1 MDGGEN
7 LEKRIAFIG
16 YGEAAYHISSGLD
29 KQGFSKMIAYDTGAG
44 DPLRGPVIKAHAKE
58 ANVKLVSTISEAVD
72 QAGFIIS
79 LTSSSVAVE
88 VAESVLPLLK
98 PGQVFM
104 DFNSASPVTKQRI
117 SELRRPEGVKFCDVA
132 VMSAVPLQGSKVPL
146 LLSGEGG
153 DEFYDQM
160 KPYGMNIEVLNAP
173 AGGAS
178 AVKMVRSIFMKGYPQ
193 VLMECLLAAEAYG
206 VTEKII
212 DSIEAS
218 IGGMDTRQLANRFFT
233 PTVLHAARRASEMKE
248 VVSMLIDM
256 GHDSSMSEASKRS
269 HENLSKLGLERE
281 IGADEVID
289 YSVLVPMIL
298 KRNKNS
304 NN

>member
-1 MDGGEN
+1 

-16 YGEAAYHISSGLD
+16 YGEAAYHISSGLSR
-29 KQGFSKMIAYDTGAG
+29 QGFSNMVAYDIGVA
-44 DPLRGPVIKAHAKE
+44 DPARGSIIKAHAVE
-58 ANVKLVSTISEAVD
+58 ANVNLVSTMREAVD

-79 LTSSSVAVE
+79 LTSSKVAVE

-117 SELRRPEGVKFCDVA
+117 SELPRPEGVKFCDVA

-160 KPYGMNIEVLNAP
+160 KPYGMNIEVLSAP

-233 PTVLHAARRASEMKE
+233 PTILHAARRASEMKE
-248 VVSMLIDM
+248 VVSMLEDM
-256 GHDSSMSEASKRS
+256 RHDSTMSEASRMS
-269 HENLSKLGLERE
+269 HENLSRLGLESE
-281 IGADEVID
+281 IGADDVVD
-289 YSVLVPMIL
+289 YRELIPMIL
-298 KRNKNS
+298 NKHKSRNH
-304 NN
+304 